1 MLPQSIFCNNIK
13 YRVEIMLKHK
23 EKKMVKKKKIKP
35 VTIRFN
41 YCRCGRPIE
50 LWQTNCGLGCP
61 CLTRLSPCHKKNKI

>member
-1 MLPQSIFCNNIK
+1 
-13 YRVEIMLKHK
+13 
-23 EKKMVKKKKIKP
+23 MVKKKKIKP